1 MLDLV
6 VCRLEYF
13 VCPPQSGLFLLSTK
27 VTPLSDPDTD
37 SVRSDS
43 PSTRS
48 IDNGRQRSASSASN
62 ASDRPTIRTTSAHNA
77 ALAAAR
83 ISSGSRASRYLS
95 MTANQLTQ
103 GRTNTTTPSSKAR
116 KSITPVQRSSTT
128 ASRTSTPNLRKSH
141 VPQGANRRISV
152 ASATSSAIASPTPPP
167 QSPDIS
173 RHSYVSSVDGGEDE
187 ALHHRLHR
195 LLGDAISQ
203 APDESVM
210 RLQQLQLRV
219 EVLEAENKFLK
230 LENAQNKSAEQIL
243 EKSLLLK
250 KQNGDVDD
258 TAFALDGQQAIA
270 DELKTQLEESQQ
282 KWEAEKARLEES
294 KQKLTTQIDQ
304 LNQERDQWN
313 SERDNSETRV
323 RDIERE
329 KERMESKMRE
339 LEEKLAVSEANAATA
354 IAQQAASSKRPPTED
369 DMDGSYSEEM
379 YDQRRRLEAE
389 MEEVHEKM
397 ANLTEAMRAK
407 DMFLQNMSE
416 QVEIHRNMCE
426 EKEREIRRIK
436 SDIEREK
443 RDKDRLLDEVSD
455 LETRLREIDD
465 SGEAKNQLEKKNRE
479 LEESMRRLDREK
491 RDVSDQLERS
501 ANEKKESEEE
511 YQMTLR
517 RLEQTVE
524 ELKKAGFESLE
535 LYESSVEIHKI
546 EMEKF
551 NATLAEERRKMKMI
565 DAEREELRKAG
576 LDAIEVYEST
586 INDLKSQHETEAVQH
601 EERIKQLQDEA
612 SDLRKQIDQLV
623 NASQGGKD
631 EEVEKIKLVW
641 ESERKR
647 LEDQVESANQ
657 RLHEQQQQHQAMRQ
671 ENERTADSL
680 KQMEKLAA
688 EKDNLEA
695 RLKEY
700 EQDYEELNKLRNKS
714 LEDIGSAIEAQ
725 KKAEAENRTLQ
736 DGIHKLKRDLELQT
750 ETMATLRQD
759 KDLLES
765 AANSGSGVSEE
776 QELRLVNLQQQVEKL
791 EAQNQLVIKQK
802 EQLALTVEQLEQSKA
817 NQLQASKS
825 ATTSKE
831 DQRRIKEL
839 VNKAEKYEEEIA
851 SLRHSVTDTKKE
863 FETLTD
869 DNKKLNAEYE
879 KLLEAHKSVE
889 NECLKL
895 MDEVERLHSEGLMGL
910 DANIHDG
917 HDGANNQ
924 EHKEDP
930 RLIVLQKQYAE
941 KQTQLDRITV
951 QHTAQL
957 REVQQKLNDLE
968 RNKQREVHALNKD
981 IAELESL
988 IESKIFKEA
997 DLEEAVESER
1007 KTVRRLRDEL
1017 SDLKTQLKE
1026 SSSAKSNGKTSERKS
1041 STTTSTSLRPPPALT
1056 SSITNKANDT
1066 NDTLYCEICEQHG
1079 HDIISCTAL
1088 LSDADYAAEEKRVS
1102 NSVNTERDRPVRV
1115 VTEEVLGSFCI

>member
-1 MLDLV
+1 MLYLV

-13 VCPPQSGLFLLSTK
+13 VCPPQTGLFLLSTK

-250 KQNGDVDD
+250 KQNGDIED

-282 KWEAEKARLEES
+282 KWEAEKTRLEES

-304 LNQERDQWN
+304 LNQEREQWN

-329 KERMESKMRE
+329 KERMESKVRE

-354 IAQQAASSKRPPTED
+354 IAQQAASSKRPLTED

-436 SDIEREK
+436 SDIERER

-455 LETRLREIDD
+455 LETRLRQIDD

-491 RDVSDQLERS
+491 RDLSDQLERS

-535 LYESSVEIHKI
+535 LYESSMEIHKI

-551 NATLAEERRKMKMI
+551 NAILAEERRKMKMI

-586 INDLKSQHETEAVQH
+586 INDMKSQHETEAVQH
-601 EERIKQLQDEA
+601 EERIKRLQDEA

-647 LEDQVESANQ
+647 LEDLVESANQ

-671 ENERTADSL
+671 ENERAADSL
-680 KQMEKLAA
+680 KQMEKFAA

-725 KKAEAENRTLQ
+725 KKAEAENRVLQ
-736 DGIHKLKRDLELQT
+736 DGIHKLQRDLELQA

-765 AANSGSGVSEE
+765 AAESGSGASEE
-776 QELRLVNLQQQVEKL
+776 QELRLINLQQQVEKL

-851 SLRHSVTDTKKE
+851 SLRHSVNDTKKE

-879 KLLEAHKSVE
+879 KLLEAHRSVE

-910 DANIHDG
+910 DDNVHDG
-917 HDGANNQ
+917 HDAANNQ

-1017 SDLKTQLKE
+1017 SDLKNQLKE
-1026 SSSAKSNGKTSERKS
+1026 SSSAKSNGKISERKS
-1041 STTTSTSLRPPPALT
+1041 STTTSTSLRPPPAPT
-1056 SSITNKANDT
+1056 SNTTNKANDT

-1088 LSDADYAAEEKRVS
+1088 LSDADYAAEEKRVN
-1102 NSVNTERDRPVRV
+1102 NSVNTDRDRPVRI

>member
-1 MLDLV
+1 
-6 VCRLEYF
+6 
-13 VCPPQSGLFLLSTK
+13 
-27 VTPLSDPDTD
+27 
-37 SVRSDS
+37 
-43 PSTRS
+43 
-48 IDNGRQRSASSASN
+48 
-62 ASDRPTIRTTSAHNA
+62 
-77 ALAAAR
+77 
-83 ISSGSRASRYLS
+83 

-250 KQNGDVDD
+250 KKNGDVED

-282 KWEAEKARLEES
+282 KWEAEKTRLEES

-304 LNQERDQWN
+304 LNQEREQWN

-354 IAQQAASSKRPPTED
+354 IAQQAASSKRPLTED

-389 MEEVHEKM
+389 MEDVHEKM

-455 LETRLREIDD
+455 LETRLRQIDD

-491 RDVSDQLERS
+491 RDLSDQLERS

-535 LYESSVEIHKI
+535 LYESSMEIHKI

-551 NATLAEERRKMKMI
+551 NAILAEERRKMKMI

-586 INDLKSQHETEAVQH
+586 INDMKSQNETEAVQH
-601 EERIKQLQDEA
+601 EERIKRLQDEA

-657 RLHEQQQQHQAMRQ
+657 RLHEQQQQYQAMRQ

-680 KQMEKLAA
+680 KQMEKFAA

-725 KKAEAENRTLQ
+725 KKAEAENRALQ

-765 AANSGSGVSEE
+765 AAESGSGASEE
-776 QELRLVNLQQQVEKL
+776 QELRLINLQQQVEKL

-879 KLLEAHKSVE
+879 KLLEAHRSVE

-1017 SDLKTQLKE
+1017 SDLKNQLKE
-1026 SSSAKSNGKTSERKS
+1026 SSSAKTNGKTSERKS
-1041 STTTSTSLRPPPALT
+1041 STTTSTSLRTPPAPT
-1056 SSITNKANDT
+1056 SNTANKANDT

-1102 NSVNTERDRPVRV
+1102 NSVNTDRDRPVRV
-1115 VTEEVLGSFCI
+1115 VTEEVLWSFCI